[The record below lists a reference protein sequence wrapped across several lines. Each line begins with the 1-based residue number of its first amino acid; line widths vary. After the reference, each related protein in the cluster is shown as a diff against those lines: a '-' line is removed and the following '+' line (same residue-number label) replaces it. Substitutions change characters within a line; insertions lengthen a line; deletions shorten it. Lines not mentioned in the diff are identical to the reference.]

1 MTRQRTVAAAPIR
14 SAREAWCEVTGLL
27 ASTLERSPAVP
38 DGSVAQELEP
48 LRGLGPALI
57 AGGHLESDGLVLV
70 DDGLYL
76 KVLVVTAD
84 AATKASE
91 NLNPVPGGASATSRW
106 MLYLPR
112 GGPLA
117 SCVADAVKTSG
128 HLSADPPP
136 KPEPDHKAAGHARE
150 SLIDLEALRRMGA
163 R

>member
-1 MTRQRTVAAAPIR
+1 MQFRMVA
-14 SAREAWCEVTGLL
+14 W
-27 ASTLERSPAVP
+27 
-38 DGSVAQELEP
+38 AQELEP

-76 KVLVVTAD
+76 EVLVVTAD
-84 AATKASE
+84 AATKVTE

-106 MLYLPR
+106 MLYLPQ
-112 GGPLA
+112 GGPLV
-117 SCVADAVKTSG
+117 SFVADAVKTSR
-128 HLSADPPP
+128 HLSAGPPP
-136 KPEPDHKAAGHARE
+136 KPGPDHKAVGSARE